1 MPQSLEDLAY
11 ILFCSK
17 KGVDYLLLHNCI
29 YCFCLSCLYSCK
41 YRVFLDG
48 MNVQSRAYNI

>member
-29 YCFCLSCLYSCK
+29 FCFCLSCLYSCK